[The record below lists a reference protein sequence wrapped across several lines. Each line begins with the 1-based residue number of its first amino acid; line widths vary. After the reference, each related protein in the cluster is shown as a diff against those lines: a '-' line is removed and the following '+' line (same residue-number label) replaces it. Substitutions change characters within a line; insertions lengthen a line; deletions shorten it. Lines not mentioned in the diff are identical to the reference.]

1 MFASI
6 ENKREKRNLT
16 NDRHKIQWDIN
27 QKYKLV
33 GRSRDTYASYNY
45 NERELALKV
54 VLQIMRCYATVSY
67 TDRTSI
73 EGRSNSSLDATT
85 RIVSKTI

>member
-1 MFASI
+1 M
-6 ENKREKRNLT
+6 
-16 NDRHKIQWDIN
+16 RHKSETQA
-27 QKYKLV
+27 V

-73 EGRSNSSLDATT
+73 EGRRNSSLDRNNKDREQNDLTIAFP
-85 RIVSKTI
+85 RISKGGKLVG